1 MVTLVLIGIII
12 YLSIDLT
19 DKKNLVSLSGLLAFA
34 GVAFLLSSNP
44 SKVSTWS
51 RIKSSLLQNS
61 NKTILR

>member
-44 SKVSTWS
+44 SKVST
-51 RIKSSLLQNS
+51 
-61 NKTILR
+61 